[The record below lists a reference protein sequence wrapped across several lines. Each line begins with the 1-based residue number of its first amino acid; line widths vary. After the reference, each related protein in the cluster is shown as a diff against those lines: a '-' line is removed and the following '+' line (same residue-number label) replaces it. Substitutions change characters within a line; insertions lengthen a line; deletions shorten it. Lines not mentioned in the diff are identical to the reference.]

1 MAAGDWHWHAGNALT
16 VFHDGSDYWLGD
28 GFHRIES
35 ASRAG
40 ILAVPCE
47 VREGG
52 RREAVRYA
60 CGANASHGLR
70 RTRDDVRRAI
80 EILLRDEE
88 WGQWSDRE
96 IARRVGCSP
105 TTVGA
110 LRSGVQ
116 VGHLNW
122 RKGADGKTY
131 PAGNGT
137 TATQTP
143 PARHEPV
150 DDAPFEPA
158 SLVAAR
164 SHVEAVLA
172 GLLEGRSDAEMR
184 LLHTLITARYMT
196 NRADPFAIQEGLWLY
211 VREFLDHATDEDDLR
226 WILTDEWE

>member
-116 VGHLNW
+116 VGHLNG

-184 LLHTLITARYMT
+184 LLYALISARYNMH
-196 NRADPFAIQEGLWLY
+196 NADPNYIKDGLWDY
-211 VREFLDHATDEDDLR
+211 ARNVFANDMQEIELR